1 MFAALA
7 KLVERYPRWILLGWL
22 IATLAAA
29 PFALR
34 VGEVL
39 TGQPQ
44 APAGGVSQRVRD
56 LVAREFESHE
66 SELLI
71 AIARPARGANFPG
84 RVGSDGFTAAVDAAI
99 QAIEALEGVDFVRD
113 HRSAAGL
120 DLVSEEAGFS
130 ALVIGLAT
138 SDLAEAK
145 AVVAS
150 VRAALNR
157 NARLQVDLSGGA
169 ATVMELES
177 VSERDARRAELFGL
191 PISLLILLIA
201 FGAVVA
207 SALPLL
213 SAVTSIV
220 VSSAALFW
228 LGHVLEFA
236 VFTQTI
242 VTMLGLATGIDYA
255 LLIVNRFREE
265 LRKTFDP
272 RQAAA
277 RTAATAGKAVAFS
290 GLTVLVALAALL
302 VPPVAFIRSIGVG
315 TMLVLLVA
323 VLVAI
328 TAVPATLALL
338 GHRVNWLRVTRR
350 EPGLRSRA
358 YWRERALAIM
368 RRPRLWTAVGLV
380 GLFALAL
387 PAVRMEVA
395 DPGAR
400 GLAPATES
408 RRTLEALSVL
418 GLEGLMNPFDVLVDL
433 GATGFYHPASVRQV
447 SLLERA
453 VLELEGV
460 GEVTSPLSLSGV
472 PRLLLYQYYASREL
486 ALASEVAPLAR
497 ATVSESGRYVLVRV
511 YPAGA
516 VTPTAAGA
524 MSRGI
529 RDALAELGIGA
540 ELGGVY
546 VAGTEWTEAL
556 YSHFPLALALVALA
570 TFVLLGVAFR
580 SLLIPFKAL
589 VLNVLTVGAAFG
601 VITLVF
607 QFGALSW
614 LVGGGGVLG
623 YVDTSAPLFIF
634 AIVFGLS
641 MDYEVFMVARIR
653 EAHESGLSD
662 KDAVAT
668 AMSAT
673 GGVITSAAAV
683 MITVFS
689 LLLFSHVELIRT
701 LGLGLAVA
709 VLLDATLVR
718 LTLVP
723 AVMTMAGRWNWWLP
737 AWLERRLPRFDPER

>member
-1 MFAALA
+1 MFALLA
-7 KLVERYPRWILLGWL
+7 RLVERYPRYILLGWL
-22 IATLAAA
+22 LVVIATA

-44 APAGGVSQRVRD
+44 APSGGVSQRVRD

-66 SELLI
+66 SEVLI
-71 AIARPARGANFPG
+71 AIARPARGVNNPG
-84 RVGSDGFTAAVDAAI
+84 PVASEPFYAALDTSM
-99 QAIEALEGVDFVRD
+99 EALSALNGVDFVRD
-113 HRSAAGL
+113 SRSAVGL
-120 DLVSEEAGFS
+120 NLLSEDTGFS
-130 ALVIGLAT
+130 ALLIGLST
-138 SDLAEAK
+138 TELSEAK
-145 AVVAS
+145 AVVTEIRG
-150 VRAALNR
+150 VLRQNP
-157 NARLQVDLSGGA
+157 RLRFDLSGGA

-191 PISLLILLIA
+191 PISLLILLVA

-213 SAVTSIV
+213 SAITSIV
-220 VSSAALFW
+220 VSSAILFW
-228 LGHVLEFA
+228 LGHFLEFA

-265 LRKTFDP
+265 LRRTFDP

-302 VPPVAFIRSIGVG
+302 VPPVDFIRSIGVG

-323 VLVAI
+323 VLVAV

-358 YWRERALAIM
+358 FWRERALTIM

-380 GLFALAL
+380 ALVLLAL
-387 PAVRMEVA
+387 PAARMQVA

-408 RRTLEALSVL
+408 RRTLDALSAL
-418 GLEGLMNPFDVLVDL
+418 GLEGLLNPFDVLIDL
-433 GATGFYHPASVRQV
+433 GEVGFYHPSSVRQV

-453 VLELEGV
+453 VESLEGV
-460 GEVTSPLSLSGV
+460 GEVTSPLALAGV

-486 ALASEVAPLAR
+486 ALESEVAPLAR
-497 ATVSESGRYVLVRV
+497 ATISESGRYAMVRV
-511 YPAGA
+511 YPAG
-516 VTPTAAGA
+516 VLTPSAA
-524 MSRGI
+524 SEI
-529 RDALAELGIGA
+529 RDGITTSLGELGLQAQI
-540 ELGGVY
+540 GGVY
-546 VAGTEWTEAL
+546 VAGTEWSEAL
-556 YSHFPLALALVALA
+556 YSHFPIALALVALA

-607 QFGALSW
+607 QYGALYW
-614 LVGGGGVLG
+614 LIGGNPVLG

-653 EAHESGLSD
+653 EAHDAGLND

-737 AWLERRLPRFDPER
+737 AWLERRLPHFDHEG